1 MRSTKELLELLLDQ
15 YENNRLDGIQWTGLC
30 LAISRLRVS
39 HVIDQYEK
47 EALFK
52 AIGANKPDVP
62 WSEVYWWPK
71 GRVKPRVE
79 FIKQLIN
86 SYEQ

>member
-1 MRSTKELLELLLDQ
+1 MRSIKELLELLLDQ

-30 LAISRLRVS
+30 LAINRLRIS
-39 HVIDQYEK
+39 HVIDQHEK

-52 AIGANKPDVP
+52 AIGANKPDKP

-71 GRVKPRVE
+71 GHTEPRIE